1 MAYASSGQI
10 AGTQI
15 YPSLFEPIKPQLPNE
30 EERGEV
36 ALPSA
41 PLVRSLI
48 LWPNN
53 GDNIRIHSMLSKQ
66 RDGFLRVK
74 NEAVS
79 FFDQGSLVVDA
90 RGRLEKLN
98 TLFRF
103 YTTRE
108 RSQLQNQDE
117 VHVWLGIPGERIGKS
132 RHDVYML
139 KTYQQGNNKI
149 IVAKAFKKSP
159 DGDIFPPN
167 NVSANDA
174 ELLKFRIDYEG
185 NGIFSIRDS
194 EVWNHLDQNQQR
206 YHYLRVNANGVISR
220 VRRNPRLHR
229 LEYNDPG
236 MLFYM
241 MHLGKD
247 GDLSDGN

>member
-1 MAYASSGQI
+1 MSYPPFGQI
-10 AGTQI
+10 AGTQL
-15 YPSLFEPIKPQLPNE
+15 YPSLTDPIKPQLPNGVQ
-30 EERGEV
+30 RDQN
-36 ALPSA
+36 ALPLA
-41 PLVRSLI
+41 PLARSLI

-66 RDGFLRVK
+66 RDGFLRVRK
-74 NEAVS
+74 KVASVFEQS
-79 FFDQGSLVVDA
+79 SLMVDA
-90 RGRLEKLN
+90 KGRLDKPN

-108 RSQLQNQDE
+108 RSQLQNEDE
-117 VHVWLGIPGERIGKS
+117 VYVWLGIPGERIGKS
-132 RHDVYML
+132 KHYVYML

-159 DGDIFPPN
+159 QGDIFPPN

-174 ELLKFRIDYEG
+174 ELLKFRIGYEG

-194 EVWNHLDQNQQR
+194 EVWNHLDQIQPR

-229 LEYNDPG
+229 PEYNDPG

-247 GDLSDGN
+247 SDLRDGN